1 MVRRAKGFT
10 LIEVMA
16 ALMIFALGALAA
28 LVVATEQIASTSYLE
43 ERYFAQIVAS
53 NRLAEV
59 QVGAPDA
66 DWPPRHE
73 ETGEAEM
80 VGRQWYW
87 DQQVLETVTADLREV
102 TVRVRLREDGPI
114 LAEVSGFVGRR

>member
-1 MVRRAKGFT
+1 MVRRTKGFT

-59 QVGAPDA
+59 QAGAPDA